1 VLPPLELG
9 SECMVGVGAV
19 LYAGSSLG
27 AGCLVA
33 DGAQV
38 RERCRIGEHVIIG
51 RSVTV
56 ENDCLIGE
64 ATKLQSGAYLT
75 ATSVLED
82 HVFIAPM
89 VTTTNDNY
97 VGRTEARFRERKGV
111 TVKRYGRVGGGAVLL
126 PGVTV
131 GVEALVAAGAVV
143 TRDVPAGQIVMGV
156 PARVVREVPAE
167 QLVLSPEEVR

>member
-1 VLPPLELG
+1 
-9 SECMVGVGAV
+9 
-19 LYAGSSLG
+19 
-27 AGCLVA
+27 
-33 DGAQV
+33 
-38 RERCRIGEHVIIG
+38 VIIG

-56 ENDCLIGE
+56 ENDCLVGE
-64 ATKLQSGAYLT
+64 ATNLQSGAYLT
-75 ATSVLED
+75 AASVLED

-111 TVKRYGRVGGGAVLL
+111 IVKRYGRVGGGAVPL

-143 TRDVPAGQIVMGV
+143 TKDVPPGQIVMGV
-156 PARVVREVPAE
+156 PARVMREVPVE
-167 QLVLSPEEVR
+167 QLILSSDQIRQPSGPRSRRPRAPQLPEALRSVQISVSGRTNALHSRTDHN

>member
-1 VLPPLELG
+1 
-9 SECMVGVGAV
+9 MVGVGAV
-19 LYAGSSLG
+19 LYAGSLLG
-27 AGCLVA
+27 AGCFVA

-38 RERCRIGEHVIIG
+38 RERCRIGEQVIIG

-82 HVFIAPM
+82 H
-89 VTTTNDNY
+89 NDNY
-97 VGRTEARFRERKGV
+97 VGRTEARFRARKGV

-131 GVEALVAAGAVV
+131 GVEALMAAGAVV
-143 TRDVPAGQIVMGV
+143 TKDAPPGQIVMGV

-167 QLVLSPEEVR
+167 KLILPSEQMR